1 MKTPGLWKGQAA
13 TGVMPSMGVK
23 IEIEE
28 IEKTETGPNSQTP
41 GCLAY
46 IGHFRVIE
54 PPQYKGR
61 RLSEY
66 FMIGTKE
73 DKRAKL
79 DETWNRPEMGPGR
92 LLCVM
97 EKAQVPND
105 DDDDVWRPAAEG
117 MTCYAHVGIEADRR
131 DGSPRNKVV
140 MYFDEK
146 DEDFVGVGEELAAP
160 GAAPGR
166 KGNERKKARGG
177 DGESRSARGSSARR
191 EEPKEPDDDE
201 KEPDDDEPEA
211 KPARGSRRDDKDEDE
226 DDRSKRAAASARG
239 RRGRDQDED

>member
-160 GAAPGR
+160 GAAPK

-177 DGESRSARGSSARR
+177 DGDSRSARGSSARR
-191 EEPKEPDDDE
+191 REDDDEKEPEE

-226 DDRSKRAAASARG
+226 DDRPNRAAASARG